1 MSSAAFT
8 ITSRS
13 GPANA
18 LSTVRIAAAML
29 SLIMPPANALKA
41 LPRLIRH
48 AENTTMPAATGVM
61 APMANRPSMIP
72 MVPITPAK
80 ASPAVRLASP
90 LKAGVRISS
99 APASSRQAPATDVM
113 FAETNPKPQ
122 HPAIRTANAAAS
134 PRTLFAMS
142 MGSTSAIILIAVAI
156 SIIAA
161 PMATIATA
169 AAVLSGARLPSR
181 YSAPASPISIKLTPA
196 MPAPPVSV
204 SMALP
209 ICFTAAAITSS
220 EALAITMLSAPFFI
234 RSGFTFVF
242 AISTSSAAMPLT
254 TSPAPRMPSIM
265 RSPRLA
271 KIATAPAAI
280 SKAVPIALMATS
292 IPPSFTR
299 YLVIFSRLLTSA
311 FPASFCAK
319 PAATVRMLM
328 AMATPLMASTAPSM
342 SRPFASAFASGTS
355 ASAIRS
361 TAAAA
366 ATNPPA
372 PFTPPSCLLNS
383 ASSPVIPASIAAM
396 CPTASTLLSAC
407 AASIFPSFATVF
419 VSAAMPIAMAAMVPI
434 SFAVSRPVRSV
445 AASTFSATTMLNNSE
460 ITLAKAC
467 TARVGSSIFA
477 SRYMLPLINATA
489 VAMAFAAVA
498 RLFVVFAFVQ
508 VFTAPVRLLKKLPM
522 GFASVFLKLSLAF
535 FSSTVAP

>member
-1 MSSAAFT
+1 MPFRIAPNARSFAVKVSTQLVGSNGFTSLLISLPFSSIHAFSCSHRSSSAALIPPPSPFPSHAQPIRSITVWISTLQRVSSAAPIGSAQLLMVLQMAVRIAVSAASMSSAAFT

-61 APMANRPSMIP
+61 APMANKPSMMPI
-72 MVPITPAK
+72 VPITPAK

-90 LKAGVRISS
+90 LKAGVRINS
-99 APASSRQAPATDVM
+99 AVANNRQAPAADTR
-113 FAETNPKPQ
+113 FAETNPSPQ
-122 HPAIRTANAAAS
+122 HPAISTLSAAARLS
-134 PRTLFAMS
+134 TLFAIS
-142 MGSTSAIILIAVAI
+142 AKSTSASILMASAI

-181 YSAPASPISIKLTPA
+181 YSAPASSISIKLTPA

-234 RSGFTFVF
+234 RRGFTFVF
-242 AISTSSAAMPLT
+242 AISTSNAAMPLT
-254 TSPAPRMPSIM
+254 TSPAPRIPSIM

-280 SKAVPIALMATS
+280 SSAVPIALMATS

-299 YLVIFSRLLTSA
+299 YLMILSRVLTSA
-311 FPASFCAK
+311 FPARFCAA
-319 PAATVRMLM
+319 PAATRRTLI
-328 AMATPLMASTAPSM
+328 AT
-342 SRPFASAFASGTS
+342 
-355 ASAIRS
+355 AI
-361 TAAAA
+361 ALIA
-366 ATNPPA
+366 
-372 PFTPPSCLLNS
+372 FTPF
-383 ASSPVIPASIAAM
+383 
-396 CPTASTLLSAC
+396 ST
-407 AASIFPSFATVF
+407 
-419 VSAAMPIAMAAMVPI
+419 
-434 SFAVSRPVRSV
+434 
-445 AASTFSATTMLNNSE
+445 
-460 ITLAKAC
+460 
-467 TARVGSSIFA
+467 
-477 SRYMLPLINATA
+477 
-489 VAMAFAAVA
+489 
-498 RLFVVFAFVQ
+498 
-508 VFTAPVRLLKKLPM
+508 
-522 GFASVFLKLSLAF
+522 
-535 FSSTVAP
+535 